1 VLAVDILVAE
11 WCFLIGYMEIVF
23 GELLTTLGAARKTD
37 CDALGIP

>member
-11 WCFLIGYMEIVF
+11 LSFLIGSMKTAF
-23 GELLTTLGAARKTD
+23 GDLLTTLGAPRKTD